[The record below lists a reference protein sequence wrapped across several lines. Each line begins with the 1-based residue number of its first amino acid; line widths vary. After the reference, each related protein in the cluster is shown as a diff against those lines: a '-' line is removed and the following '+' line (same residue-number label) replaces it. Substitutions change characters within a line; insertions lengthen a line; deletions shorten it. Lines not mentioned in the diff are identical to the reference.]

1 MGRTKGLGV
10 LSVCFPVW
18 TKTKIFFVWFSFF
31 PFAVCFIFQS
41 VFSFEIKVYF
51 AFNHIFIC
59 FVRLVLF
66 GRWLKEAILTN
77 WFYIIFL
84 TSVEF
89 TPNVVL
95 MVCEVSG

>member
-1 MGRTKGLGV
+1 MFVFLFGL
-10 LSVCFPVW
+10 
-18 TKTKIFFVWFSFF
+18 KTTIFFVWFSFF

-66 GRWLKEAILTN
+66 GRWLKEAILT
-77 WFYIIFL
+77 L
-84 TSVEF
+84 
-89 TPNVVL
+89 VL
-95 MVCEVSG
+95 HYLSKQR